1 MKIVVGLG
9 NPGFTYRRTRHNLGF
24 RVAAALARQ
33 RGIGF
38 RRGRFRCTRGEGQIG
53 SERVVIVRPQTF
65 MNLSGACVAPL
76 LRHLDCPPADM
87 LVVCDDVSLE
97 LGRMRL
103 RRGGSAGGHKGLNSI
118 IHHVKSEAFPRLRLG
133 IGRPGE
139 EMDMTSFVLRPF
151 RRGERP
157 LVDEMVDRAVQAIE
171 TWIYYGVE
179 EAMNR
184 HN

>member
-33 RGIGF
+33 RGIRF
-38 RRGRFRCTRGEGQIG
+38 RRGRFRCTLGEGRIG
-53 SERVVIVRPQTF
+53 RERVLLVRPQTF
-65 MNLSGACVAPL
+65 MNLSGTCVAPV
-76 LRHLDCPPADM
+76 LRNFDCGLADM

-97 LGRMRL
+97 LGKMRL
-103 RRGGSAGGHKGLNSI
+103 RRGGSAGGHKGLSSI
-118 IHHVKSEAFPRLRLG
+118 IQHVKSQAFPRLRLG

-151 RRGERP
+151 RRSEGP
-157 LVDEMVDRAVQAIE
+157 LVNEMVDRAVQAIE